1 MKKVKVSLYD
11 KYFRPVLY
19 SKDVYNTKI
28 IEFLFDGCG
37 NELTSIISALPQC
50 SMKNQI
56 NIKSIFAVLDALEYI
71 IETDNILK
79 LNQDFK
85 SKPFKVDSIRQWFVD
100 SYDFKISIY
109 VDLVQTDD
117 DLDVSS
123 MYPTN
128 GLHWTNA
135 RGGGKIQLNK
145 YLNDPSFSFDKK
157 EEENMIRHLP
167 NPKRVICS
175 GAVTTVI
182 YGDGSK
188 THVRKTAD
196 DQNDYEKAFLLS
208 WLYKTYG
215 KSVVE
220 KKLKEFES
228 EFVEPEEPAYMGSV
242 AEALNHILKKSL
254 GKKK

>member
-11 KYFRPVLY
+11 KYFRPVLC
-19 SKDVYNTKI
+19 SKDVCNTKV
-28 IEFLFDGCG
+28 IEFLFDGCY
-37 NELTSIISALPQC
+37 NEFTSIMSALPQC

-56 NIKSIFAVLDALEYI
+56 SINSIFAVLDALEYI

-85 SKPFKVDSIRQWFVD
+85 SKPFKVDSIRQWFVN
-100 SYDFKISIY
+100 SCNFKISIY
-109 VDLVQTDD
+109 VDLFQTDD

-128 GLHWTNA
+128 GLYWTNA

-145 YLNDPSFSFDKK
+145 LLNELRFDFNK
-157 EEENMIRHLP
+157 EGGENMIRHLP

-175 GAVTTVI
+175 GPVTTVI

-196 DQNDYEKAFLLS
+196 DENDYEKAFLLS
-208 WLYKTYG
+208 WLYKTYD

-220 KKLKEFES
+220 KKLKEFKS
-228 EFVEPEEPAYMGSV
+228 EFAEPEEPVCMGAV
-242 AEALNHILKKSL
+242 AEAPNHVLKMSI

>member
-11 KYFRPVLY
+11 KYFRPVLC
-19 SKDVYNTKI
+19 SKDVCNTKI
-28 IEFLFDGCG
+28 VEFLFDDCD
-37 NELTSIISALPQC
+37 NELTSIMSALPQC

-56 NIKSIFAVLDALEYI
+56 SINSIFAVLDALEYI
-71 IETDNILK
+71 IETDNVLK

-85 SKPFKVDSIRQWFVD
+85 SKPFKVDSIRQWFVN
-100 SYDFKISIY
+100 SCNFKISIY
-109 VDLVQTDD
+109 VDLFPTDD

-123 MYPTN
+123 MYPTS
-128 GLHWTNA
+128 GLYWTNA
-135 RGGGKIQLNK
+135 RGAGKTLASKLLNE
-145 YLNDPSFSFDKK
+145 LSFDKK

-175 GAVTTVI
+175 GPVTTVI

-196 DQNDYEKAFLLS
+196 DENDYEKAFLLS

-215 KSVVE
+215 KSIVE
-220 KKLKEFES
+220 KKLKEFSS
-228 EFVEPEEPAYMGSV
+228 EFVEPEEPACMGAV
-242 AEALNHILKKSL
+242 AEALNHVLKMSIR
-254 GKKK
+254 KKK